1 MITRLSSIRNL
12 SLISFKIT
20 NMKYIVS
27 YKKPN
32 NHYIDIEFIID
43 KVDSDKIKVQLPAWR
58 PGRYELGNFAKNVQ
72 KWEAF
77 NYKGDRLSS
86 KKITKDLWEVE
97 TNGTSEVHI
106 KYNYFA
112 NEINA
117 GSSYLDDKQLYINGV
132 NCFLYLPNRQNEG
145 CELELKIPSTYKVAT
160 GLTQTSKHNF
170 KAKDFHELVDSPF
183 IASNNLQHF
192 SFDESNVKFHLWFN
206 GECKPDWNKL
216 ETDFRKFI
224 KNQIEAFGGFPVNE
238 YHFLFQILTYR
249 TYHGVEHSNSTVI
262 SLGPSYD
269 IMRTEGWYNELLGV
283 SSHELYHTWNVK
295 QIRPTEM
302 LPYDYSKE
310 NYTVMGYLDEGVT
323 TYYGDKFLLTSG
335 VFDWEL
341 YAKTF
346 NQLLDRHF
354 NNFGVNNYSVAQ
366 SSFDTWLDGYVKGA
380 PGRKGSIYTEG
391 ALVAFMTDIFILKNT
406 QNKKSLN
413 TVMKTLFEDFAKKG
427 LGVGDEDYK
436 KVIEE
441 VSGTSYEDIYN
452 NYIHG
457 NKDYTN
463 LLKDALNYIG
473 CELSVELSKKHNEAY
488 LGFKVRYENGSC
500 LIDNICHNSLAE
512 QKGLA
517 INDEII
523 AINGVKIN
531 NDLELWSNYFI
542 NEEIGLSI
550 KRELS
555 TITKISF
562 IPNEKSVGFSDYKI
576 IKLKENDNY
585 THWKTV

>member
-1 MITRLSSIRNL
+1 
-12 SLISFKIT
+12 
-20 NMKYIVS
+20 MKYIIS
-27 YKKPN
+27 YQNPN
-32 NHYIDIEFIID
+32 NHYIDIEFIIN
-43 KVDSDKIKVQLPAWR
+43 KINSDKIEVQLPAWR

-72 KWEAF
+72 KWSVF
-77 NYKGDRLSS
+77 NDKGSALPF

-97 TNGTSEVHI
+97 TKGASQVHI

-132 NCFLYLPNRQNEG
+132 NCFLYLPTRQNEV
-145 CELELKIPSTYKVAT
+145 CELEIKVPSNYEVAT
-160 GLTQTSKHNF
+160 GLKSTSKHNF
-170 KAKDFHELVDSPF
+170 EAKDFHELVDSPF
-183 IASNNLQHF
+183 IASNSLQHF
-192 SFDESNVKFHLWFN
+192 SFDESNVKFHIWFN
-206 GECKPDWNKL
+206 GECKPDWKKL

-224 KNQIEAFGGFPVNE
+224 KTQIEAFDDFPVDE

-295 QIRPTEM
+295 QIRPIEM
-302 LPYDYSKE
+302 HPYDYSKE

-323 TYYGDKFLLTSG
+323 TYFGDKFLLTST
-335 VFDWEL
+335 VFDWEQ
-341 YAKTF
+341 YTKTF
-346 NQLLDRHF
+346 NQLLDKHF

-391 ALVAFMTDIFILKNT
+391 ALIAFMTDVFILKNT
-406 QNKKSLN
+406 DNKKSLN
-413 TVMKTLFEDFAKKG
+413 DVMKTLYQDYAKNGKG
-427 LGVGDEDYK
+427 ISDEIYK

-441 VSGTSYEDIYN
+441 VAGVSYDEIYN
-452 NYIHG
+452 NFIHG
-457 NKDYTN
+457 SKDYTN
-463 LLKDALNYIG
+463 SLKEALNYIG
-473 CELSVELSKKHNEAY
+473 CDLKIKPTKNFNESN
-488 LGFKVRYENGSC
+488 LGFKVRYENGAC
-500 LIDNICHNSLAE
+500 LIDNIFPNSLAE

-523 AINGVKIN
+523 AINGVKII
-531 NDLELWSNYFI
+531 NDLELWSEYYKE
-542 NEEIGLSI
+542 NEIALSI
-550 KRELS
+550 KRELG
-555 TITKISF
+555 TITKITF
-562 IPNEKSVGFSDYKI
+562 KNDKNAVGFSDYKI
-576 IKLKENDNY
+576 IKQKENNNY
-585 THWKTV
+585 KHWISI